1 MSASGPSG
9 PLVLNFISTKRKL
22 EDLTVLK
29 RSPDLLNNVKIGQDQ
44 LRLIM
49 KHILF
54 YGGCGHFGQVTLNNL
69 HVINTP
75 SNSPVISEEK
85 MFR

>member
-1 MSASGPSG
+1 MA
-9 PLVLNFISTKRKL
+9 
-22 EDLTVLK
+22 LK

-54 YGGCGHFGQVTLNNL
+54 YGGYGHFG
-69 HVINTP
+69 
-75 SNSPVISEEK
+75 
-85 MFR
+85 

>member
-1 MSASGPSG
+1 MKYMFII
-9 PLVLNFISTKRKL
+9 LNRKGKWIIRL

-29 RSPDLLNNVKIGQDQ
+29 RSPDLLNNVKIGKDQ

-54 YGGCGHFGQVTLNNL
+54 YGGCGHFGQVT
-69 HVINTP
+69 
-75 SNSPVISEEK
+75 
-85 MFR
+85 

>member
-1 MSASGPSG
+1 MNS
-9 PLVLNFISTKRKL
+9 LVFNQNTLKL

-44 LRLIM
+44 LRLKI

-54 YGGCGHFGQVTLNNL
+54 YGGCGHFGQVALNNL
-69 HVINTP
+69 MNTP
-75 SNSPVISEEK
+75 SNSPVIFEEK
-85 MFR
+85 IGMWQSK

>member
-1 MSASGPSG
+1 M
-9 PLVLNFISTKRKL
+9 
-22 EDLTVLK
+22 VLK

-54 YGGCGHFGQVTLNNL
+54 YGGSTILV
-69 HVINTP
+69 
-75 SNSPVISEEK
+75 K
-85 MFR
+85 